1 MSNSDWGEVP
11 SWDGNNANT
20 HTPTHI
26 EPVESMN
33 DIVHQLEECVDVEET
48 AETTQ
53 EPVEETVSDEPMFLP
68 LYCNNC
74 IRCTHLVGP
83 LGKKAGDC
91 MEGNPNCPAHD
102 VQLGVGVSPTLVP
115 EYVRALSE
123 GDLPCLGSINSKLED
138 AHPIAVRE
146 FLKDVRAETAAL
158 AP

>member
-1 MSNSDWGEVP
+1 MSNSDWGEQDA
-11 SWDGNNANT
+11 WGAK
-20 HTPTHI
+20 
-26 EPVESMN
+26 
-33 DIVHQLEECVDVEET
+33 
-48 AETTQ
+48 ETTNPVATQIETESLDSLVTAVEQCTSQ
-53 EPVEETVSDEPMFLP
+53 EEPEVVEVEQVPDEPMFLP

-102 VQLGVGVSPTLVP
+102 VQLGVGVSPNLVP

-123 GDLPCLGSINSKLED
+123 GDLPCLGSINAKLED

-146 FLKDVRAETAAL
+146 FLKEVRSETAL
-158 AP
+158 SEQ